1 MQYTYSIILMIEFFF
16 LATPVPMISSI
27 EFQIPSIS
35 VNESDG
41 SVIVNLIRTGNLSDN
56 ITVCIDVT
64 MVVDPDIIQR
74 T

>member
-1 MQYTYSIILMIEFFF
+1 MQYTYGIILMIGFFF
-16 LATPVPMISSI
+16 LATPFPMTSSI

-41 SVIVNLIRTGNLSDN
+41 SVIVNLISTGNLSDN

-64 MVVDPDIIQR
+64 MVVDPNIIQR
-74 T
+74 M